1 VTLRNVANRAIV
13 LLATSSQ
20 AVNGA
25 RAGAHA
31 CALSRRQLAFQ
42 QSGKRLPESD
52 EQEAECI
59 MGSSQWNE
67 AVFVDGEFR
76 TPSGGGVL
84 SVRDKASGE
93 IFAVAGLADPA
104 DVDAATAGARAAQ
117 PAWASMTY
125 ADRAAVLRSAAAA
138 LSGRAAELRELIMR
152 ETGCIGGKADYEIS
166 AATSELI
173 EAAALASR
181 SSGELVPTTHSGRLS
196 LCERVPVGLVG
207 VITPWNFPLVLG
219 MRVIAPAL
227 ALGNAVLLKP
237 SPETPLSGGLAIA
250 ELFAEAGLP
259 AGLFQVLPGD
269 VEVGNRLVT
278 HPDIAM
284 IHFTGS
290 TAVGREIA
298 QTAGGLLKKVSLE
311 LGGNNALIVL
321 DDANLDQA
329 TMIGAWSSFHYQG
342 QTCITAGRH
351 IVTEGIARA
360 YTDGL
365 AKRARAITVGNTV
378 TEDVGLGPMINQR
391 QLDRGAKLLADA
403 VADGATVVAGG
414 ATKGPFFLPTVV
426 TGVSTSS
433 ALWTEEIF
441 APIAPIVVV
450 KDADEAI
457 ALANDTGY
465 GLVNSVLT
473 ADLFRGG
480 QLARRLRAGMV
491 HVNDATPQDEA
502 SAPFGG
508 IGQSGLG
515 GRAGGDA
522 NLEEFTERR
531 WLTLNPGPVHYPY

>member
-1 VTLRNVANRAIV
+1 
-13 LLATSSQ
+13 
-20 AVNGA
+20 
-25 RAGAHA
+25 
-31 CALSRRQLAFQ
+31 
-42 QSGKRLPESD
+42 
-52 EQEAECI
+52 
-59 MGSSQWNE
+59 M
-67 AVFVDGEFR
+67 
-76 TPSGGGVL
+76 
-84 SVRDKASGE
+84 
-93 IFAVAGLADPA
+93 
-104 DVDAATAGARAAQ
+104 
-117 PAWASMTY
+117 
-125 ADRAAVLRSAAAA
+125 
-138 LSGRAAELRELIMR
+138 RELIMR
-152 ETGCIGGKADYEIS
+152 ETGCIGGKADYEI
-166 AATSELI
+166 AAAASELI

-181 SSGELVPTTHSGRLS
+181 SPGELVPTTHSGRLS

-227 ALGNAVLLKP
+227 ALGNAVLIKP

-259 AGLFQVLPGD
+259 ASLFQVLPGD
-269 VEVGNRLVT
+269 VEVGQRLVS

-290 TAVGREIA
+290 TAVGRQIA
-298 QTAGGLLKKVSLE
+298 QTAAGLLKKVSLE

-321 DDANLDQA
+321 DDADLEQA

-351 IVTEGIARA
+351 IVTQGIAEA

-365 AKRARAITVGNTV
+365 AKRATAITVGNTV

-391 QLDRGAKLLADA
+391 QLDRAVRLLAEA
-403 VADGATVVAGG
+403 VAGGATVVAGG
-414 ATKGPFFLPTVV
+414 STDGPYFLPTVV
-426 TGVSTSS
+426 TGMSTGS

-450 KDADEAI
+450 KDAEEAV
-457 ALANDTGY
+457 ALANDSQY
-465 GLVNSVLT
+465 GLVSSVLT

-502 SAPFGG
+502 AAPFGG
-508 IGQSGLG
+508 VGQSGLG
-515 GRAGGDA
+515 GRSGGDA

-531 WLTLNPGPVHYPY
+531 WVTVNPGPVHYPY

>member
-1 VTLRNVANRAIV
+1 VVGSNQQ
-13 LLATSSQ
+13 Q
-20 AVNGA
+20 AG
-25 RAGAHA
+25 
-31 CALSRRQLAFQ
+31 
-42 QSGKRLPESD
+42 PD
-52 EQEAECI
+52 
-59 MGSSQWNE
+59 QWHE
-67 AVFVDGEFR
+67 AVFVDGAFR
-76 TPSGGGVL
+76 KPLGGGTL
-84 SVRDKASGE
+84 GVRDKASGE
-93 IFAVAGLADPA
+93 VFAVAGLADEA
-104 DVDAATAGARAAQ
+104 DVDAAVASAREAQ
-117 PAWASMTY
+117 SGWADRTF
-125 ADRAAVLRSAAAA
+125 ADRAAVLRNAAAV
-138 LSGRAAELRELIMR
+138 LSGQAPRLRELIMR
-152 ETGCIGGKADYEIS
+152 ETGCIGGKADYEIG

-181 SSGELVPTTHSGRLS
+181 SPGELVPTTHTGRLS
-196 LCERVPVGLVG
+196 LSERVPLGLVG

-250 ELFAEAGLP
+250 GLLAEAGLP

-269 VEVGNRLVT
+269 VEVGQRLVT

-290 TAVGREIA
+290 TTVGRQIA
-298 QTAGGLLKKVSLE
+298 ATAGGLLKKVSLE

-321 DDANLDQA
+321 DDADLDQA

-360 YTDGL
+360 YAEGL
-365 AKRARAITVGNTV
+365 AKRANAITVGNTV
-378 TEDVGLGPMINQR
+378 TENVGLGPMINQR
-391 QLDRGAKLLADA
+391 QMDRAARFLADA
-403 VADGATVVAGG
+403 VAQGATILAGG
-414 ATKGPFFLPTVV
+414 TTDGPFFRPTVV
-426 TGVSTSS
+426 TGVPTGST
-433 ALWTEEIF
+433 LWTEEIF
-441 APIAPIVVV
+441 APVAPVVV
-450 KDADEAI
+450 VRDAEEAV

-465 GLVNSVLT
+465 GLVNSVVT
-473 ADLFRGG
+473 GDLFRGS

-502 SAPFGG
+502 TAPFGG

-515 GRAGGDA
+515 GRSGGDA

-531 WLTLNPGPVHYPY
+531 WLTVNPGSVHYPY